1 MRTALV
7 KLGIALALTGAFGG
21 AAAAS
26 SALQPF
32 QMIRSLQLVQD
43 RIANGDH
50 AALPMQRKLLEM
62 IDARMRNATPDDFAE
77 TRNLSALL
85 IYAMSGGN
93 PVTLDLALSKLDAEN
108 PAKPL
113 ADALRA
119 YLGGDFQSAR
129 TVLATIAPETLGDH
143 APFVALV
150 KGTILSNDEPDA
162 ALADLDTARLLAPG
176 TLVEEAALRR
186 ALLIAVSAS
195 RPEIFARTSSAYVRR
210 FLRSPYASQFAEAFV
225 SGLAAMHASL
235 DAGEMADILAWMT
248 PEQAETIAL
257 RMSRQAAIANDP
269 VMIAFAKRLAEGDK
283 EQDPRA
289 LLYSSLGGVASP
301 DVADTLSTLR
311 SIDRSQL
318 SQGDRAL
325 LDAATDIARTV
336 VDRPKPAST
345 ASSLPIPA
353 AMDALEP
360 SETDSYITSTRA
372 KLDAIDRLLED
383 SQ

>member
-1 MRTALV
+1 MRTALAR
-7 KLGIALALTGAFGG
+7 LGIALALIGALSG
-21 AAAAS
+21 AASAS

-62 IDARMRNATPDDFAE
+62 IDERMRNATPDDLADQ
-77 TRNLSALL
+77 RNLSALL
-85 IYAMSGGN
+85 VYAMSGGN

-108 PAKPL
+108 PSKPL

-119 YLGGDFQSAR
+119 YLGGNFQAAR
-129 TVLATIAPETLGDH
+129 DVLATIAPATLDDH

-150 KGTILSNDEPDA
+150 KGTVLSNDEPDA
-162 ALADLDTARLLAPG
+162 ALVNLDTARLLAPG

-195 RPEIFARTSSAYVRR
+195 KPDVFARTSSAYVRR

-269 VMIAFAKRLAEGDK
+269 VMITFAERLARGEAA
-283 EQDPRA
+283 QDPRA
-289 LLYSSLGGVASP
+289 LLYSNLGGVATP
-301 DVADTLSTLR
+301 QVADTLTTLQ
-311 SIDRSQL
+311 SIDRSRL
-318 SQGDRAL
+318 SEGDRAL
-325 LDAATDIARTV
+325 LDAATDIAQTV
-336 VDRPKPAST
+336 VDRPDVPQAAT
-345 ASSLPIPA
+345 AIPA
-353 AMDALEP
+353 AIDPETT
-360 SETDSYITSTRA
+360 SDTDSYISSTRA
-372 KLDAIDRLLED
+372 KLDAIDRLLEG
-383 SQ
+383 SN

>member
-1 MRTALV
+1 MRRAAAR
-7 KLGIALALTGAFGG
+7 LGLSLAICGALAG

-62 IDARMRNATPDDFAE
+62 IDERMRNATPEDFAE
-77 TRNLSALL
+77 PRNFSALL

-93 PVTLDLALSKLDAEN
+93 PVTLDVALSRLDPAS

-119 YLGGDFQSAR
+119 YLGGNFKDAGDA
-129 TVLATIAPETLGDH
+129 LAAIDPVALGDH

-150 KGTILSNDEPDA
+150 KGTVLSNEKPDA
-162 ALADLDTARLLAPG
+162 ALENLDVARLLAPG

-186 ALLIAVSAS
+186 SLLVAVSAS
-195 RPEIFARTSSAYVRR
+195 KPDVFTRVSSAYVRR

-235 DAGEMADILAWMT
+235 DAAQMAETLTWMT

-257 RMSRQAAIANDP
+257 RVSRQAAIANDP
-269 VMIAFAKRLAEGDK
+269 AMIAFAERLAAGEPAT
-283 EQDPRA
+283 DPRA
-289 LLYSSLGGVASP
+289 LLYSSIGGVASP
-301 DVADTLSTLR
+301 KVADTLSTLQ
-311 SIDRSQL
+311 SIDRSRL
-318 SQGDRAL
+318 SEGDRAL

-336 VDRPKPAST
+336 VDRPEAVPASAGPVAT
-345 ASSLPIPA
+345 GL
-353 AMDALEP
+353 DATSDTE
-360 SETDSYITSTRA
+360 SYISSTRA
-372 KLDAIDRLLED
+372 KLDAIDSLLEG
-383 SQ
+383 SN

>member
-1 MRTALV
+1 MRTAFARLGFCLV
-7 KLGIALALTGAFGG
+7 ACGALGG
-21 AAAAS
+21 AAQAD

-62 IDARMRNATPDDFAE
+62 VDERMRNATPEDLAE
-77 TRNLSALL
+77 PRNLSALL

-93 PVTLDLALSKLDAEN
+93 PVTLDLALSKLDPEH
-108 PAKPL
+108 PSKPL

-150 KGTILSNDEPDA
+150 KGTVLSSDEPDA

-186 ALLIAVSAS
+186 TLLVAVSAS
-195 RPEIFARTSSAYVRR
+195 RPDVFARTSSAYVRR

-235 DAGEMADILAWMT
+235 DAGEMAQVLAWMT

-269 VMIAFAKRLAEGDK
+269 VMIAFAERLAEG
-283 EQDPRA
+283 EAGEDPRA

-301 DVADTLSTLR
+301 KVEDTLSTLR
-311 SIDRSQL
+311 SIDRSRL

-336 VDRPKPAST
+336 VDRPELAST
-345 ASSLPIPA
+345 ASSPTIPA
-353 AMDALEP
+353 AMDAVEP

-383 SQ
+383 SE

>member
-1 MRTALV
+1 MRTALAR
-7 KLGIALALTGAFGG
+7 LGIALALTGALTG
-21 AAAAS
+21 AASAS

-62 IDARMRNATPDDFAE
+62 IDERMRNATPEDLADQ
-77 TRNLSALL
+77 RNLSALL
-85 IYAMSGGN
+85 VYAMSGGN

-108 PAKPL
+108 PSKPL

-119 YLGGDFQSAR
+119 YLGGDFQAAR
-129 TVLATIAPETLGDH
+129 DVLATIAPVTLDDH

-150 KGTILSNDEPDA
+150 KGTVLSNDEPDA
-162 ALADLDTARLLAPG
+162 ALVNLDTARLLAPG

-186 ALLIAVSAS
+186 SLLIAVSVS
-195 RPEIFARTSSAYVRR
+195 KPDVFARTSSTYVRR

-269 VMIAFAKRLAEGDK
+269 VMIAFAERLARGEAA
-283 EQDPRA
+283 QDPRA

-301 DVADTLSTLR
+301 EVADTLSTLQT
-311 SIDRSQL
+311 IDRTRL
-318 SQGDRAL
+318 SEGDREL

-336 VDRPKPAST
+336 VDRPDLAQTPPA
-345 ASSLPIPA
+345 IPA
-353 AMDALEP
+353 AIDPETT
-360 SETDSYITSTRA
+360 SDTDSYISSTRA
-372 KLDAIDRLLED
+372 KLDAIDRLLEG
-383 SQ
+383 SN

>member
-1 MRTALV
+1 MRTALAR
-7 KLGIALALTGAFGG
+7 LGIALALTGALGG

-62 IDARMRNATPDDFAE
+62 IDTRMRNAAAEDFAE
-77 TRNLSALL
+77 PRNLSALL
-85 IYAMSGGN
+85 VYAMSGGN

-108 PAKPL
+108 PSKPL
-113 ADALRA
+113 ADALRS
-119 YLGGDFQSAR
+119 YLGGDFKAAR
-129 TVLATIAPETLGDH
+129 DVLATVSPATLDDH

-150 KGTILSNDEPDA
+150 KGTVLSNDEPDA
-162 ALADLDTARLLAPG
+162 ALANLDTARLLAPG

-186 ALLIAVSAS
+186 SLLIAVSAS
-195 RPEIFARTSSAYVRR
+195 KPDVFARVASAYVRR

-235 DAGEMADILAWMT
+235 DAGEMAEILAWMT

-269 VMIAFAKRLAEGDK
+269 VMIAFAERLATREAA
-283 EQDPRA
+283 QDPRA

-301 DVADTLSTLR
+301 EVADTLSTLQT
-311 SIDRSQL
+311 IDRTRL
-318 SQGDRAL
+318 SEGDREL

-336 VDRPKPAST
+336 VDRPDLAQTPQA
-345 ASSLPIPA
+345 IPA
-353 AMDALEP
+353 AIDPETT
-360 SETDSYITSTRA
+360 SDTDSYISSTRA
-372 KLDAIDRLLED
+372 KLDAIDRLLEG
-383 SQ
+383 SN

>member
-1 MRTALV
+1 MRTALAR
-7 KLGIALALTGAFGG
+7 LGIALALTGALIG
-21 AAAAS
+21 AASAS

-62 IDARMRNATPDDFAE
+62 IDERMRNATPEDLADQ
-77 TRNLSALL
+77 RNLSALL
-85 IYAMSGGN
+85 VYAMSGGN

-108 PAKPL
+108 PSKPL

-119 YLGGDFQSAR
+119 YLGGNFQAAR
-129 TVLATIAPETLGDH
+129 DVLATVSPVTLDDH

-150 KGTILSNDEPDA
+150 KGTVLSNDEPDA
-162 ALADLDTARLLAPG
+162 ALANLDTARLLAPG

-186 ALLIAVSAS
+186 SLLIAVSAS
-195 RPEIFARTSSAYVRR
+195 RPDVFARTSSAYVRR

-269 VMIAFAKRLAEGDK
+269 VMIAFAERLATREAA
-283 EQDPRA
+283 QDPRA
-289 LLYSSLGGVASP
+289 LLHSNLGGVATP
-301 DVADTLSTLR
+301 QVADTLTTLQ
-311 SIDRSQL
+311 SIDRSRL
-318 SQGDRAL
+318 SEGDRAL
-325 LDAATDIARTV
+325 LDAATDIAQTV
-336 VDRPKPAST
+336 VDRPDIPQAAT
-345 ASSLPIPA
+345 AIPA
-353 AMDALEP
+353 AIDPETT
-360 SETDSYITSTRA
+360 SDTDSYISSTRA
-372 KLDAIDRLLED
+372 KLDAIDRLLEG
-383 SQ
+383 SN